1 MVFLIDNLS
10 DFIMTGS
17 DSLSL
22 LCFLP
27 KFSLITMY
35 DFVIRGKKSTQLTNF
50 TLG

>member
-1 MVFLIDNLS
+1 MVFLIDNMN
-10 DFIMTGS
+10 DFIMAGS
-17 DSLSL
+17 ASLSL

-35 DFVIRGKKSTQLTNF
+35 DLVVRGKKSTLLTNF